1 MRKDQ
6 IFVLLLVILMPLS
19 GCFSGVGEVE
29 GEGNSGSQDDVFVLY
44 VPSNSV
50 GTIQIT
56 DGQFVEVLDTWSDEN
71 GENPGAQV
79 IDYRGVSGEFN
90 CTSHQERQNMNGVG
104 AYSNFEFGTDWLPT
118 DGTECTYYFDR
129 TGLSYYDESPKRFG
143 DLYIIYRIH

>member
-6 IFVLLLVILMPLS
+6 IFVLLLVILLPLS

-29 GEGNSGSQDDVFVLY
+29 GEGSSGSQEDVFVLY
-44 VPSNSV
+44 VPSNTV

-71 GENPGAQV
+71 GENSGAQV
-79 IDYRGVSGEFN
+79 TDYRGVSGEFN
-90 CTSHQERQNMNGVG
+90 CTSHQEKQNMNGVG

-143 DLYIIYRIH
+143 DLYIIYKIH